1 MAAIVAI
8 SFALRRD
15 ILSGPPGGG
24 RRRAVILTMKRREF
38 ITFIGGATVAAS
50 ATVRAQQSA
59 KIRRIGLLETVSPSS
74 NTGNLDALRQGLHEL
89 GYVESRDYVLEYRSA
104 DGDGR
109 RFPAL
114 ADELV
119 RLGVDLIVTRGTP
132 AARAAK
138 NATESIP
145 IVMAAIG
152 EPLGMGVVASLA
164 RPGGNVTG
172 LSAFVTELAGKRVEL
187 LRELRQGSSSAAFF
201 HNMSNP
207 VVPQQWEETQK
218 AAHML
223 GIEVFLLDVRTKDE
237 IPRAFETASARR
249 VDTLLVGIDALIQE
263 HRQLIADLAA
273 EHRLAA
279 IYPSKE
285 FVDVGGLMAYGVS
298 YPDLY
303 FRAATLIDKIFRG
316 AKAGD
321 LPVEQPTK
329 LELIINM
336 KAAKALGL
344 NVPPT
349 LLARADEVIE

>member
-1 MAAIVAI
+1 
-8 SFALRRD
+8 
-15 ILSGPPGGG
+15 
-24 RRRAVILTMKRREF
+24 MKRREF
-38 ITFIGGATVAAS
+38 ITLIGGTAVAAANS
-50 ATVRAQQSA
+50 ARAQQPA
-59 KIRRIGLLETVSPSS
+59 KSRRIGILETVSPAL
-74 NTGNLDALRQGLHEL
+74 NVKNLDALRQGLREL
-89 GYVESRDYVLEYRSA
+89 GYIENQNYILEYRSA

-138 NATESIP
+138 DATETIP
-145 IVMAAIG
+145 VVMAAIG

-187 LRELRQGSSSAAFF
+187 LKELRPGNSTAAFF
-201 HNMSNP
+201 HNMGNP
-207 VVPQQWEETQK
+207 VVPQQWEETKK
-218 AAHML
+218 AAQML
-223 GIEVFLLDVRTKDE
+223 GIEVALLDVRTKDD
-237 IPRAFETASARR
+237 ILHAFETASARH

-273 EHRLAA
+273 RHRLAA

-303 FRAATLIDKIFRG
+303 FRSATFIDKIFRG

-329 LELIINM
+329 LELIINLA
-336 KAAKALGL
+336 AAKALGL

-349 LLARADEVIE
+349 LIARADEIIE

>member
-1 MAAIVAI
+1 
-8 SFALRRD
+8 
-15 ILSGPPGGG
+15 
-24 RRRAVILTMKRREF
+24 MKRREF
-38 ITFIGGATVAAS
+38 ITLVGGAAMAAS
-50 ATVRAQQSA
+50 SLARAQAPA
-59 KIRRIGLLETVSPSS
+59 KSRRIGMLETVSPSL
-74 NTGNLDALRQGLHEL
+74 NTNNLDALRRGLREL
-89 GYVESRDYVLEYRSA
+89 GYVENQNYVLEYRSA

-138 NATESIP
+138 DATETIP

-187 LRELRQGSSSAAFF
+187 LKELWQGGSSAAFLV
-201 HNMSNP
+201 NMGNP
-207 VVPQQWEETQK
+207 VVPQQWEETKK
-218 AAHML
+218 AAQVL
-223 GIEVFLLDVRTKDE
+223 GIEVALLDVRTRDD
-237 IPRAFETASARR
+237 IPRAFETASARH
-249 VDTLLVGIDALIQE
+249 VDTLLVGIDALTQE
-263 HRQLIADLAA
+263 YRQLIADLAA
-273 EHRLAA
+273 KYRLAA

-303 FRAATLIDKIFRG
+303 FRSASLIDKIFRG

-329 LELIINM
+329 LELIVNL
-336 KAAKALGL
+336 KAATALGL
-344 NVPPT
+344 NVPPPM
-349 LLARADEVIE
+349 LSRADEVIE